1 MIVAIKGILAKS
13 LPLMAVVE
21 TPSGLFYEVNI
32 PITTAEQLPR
42 AGEKVFLHT
51 VAVYKEDSQALYGFA
66 NETERDFFKT
76 LIEKVSGIGPKIAL
90 NILSRMSVET
100 LKGAIVAGDVSL
112 LSKCPGIGKKTAE
125 RLIVELRD
133 FMQSQSFTVSPK
145 GAESNDLHSQQT
157 SAFSDAVAAL
167 VALGYKLADADKAV
181 RKAQDKLGSDA
192 TTEELIKQSFKG

>member
-13 LPLMAVVE
+13 MPLSAVVE
-21 TPSGLFYEVNI
+21 TASGLFYEVNV
-32 PITTAEQLPR
+32 PITTAEHLPR
-42 AGEKVFLHT
+42 VGEKVFLHT

-133 FMQSQSFTVSPK
+133 FMQNQSLAISPK
-145 GAESNDLHSQQT
+145 GGESGPQSAQT

-181 RKAQDKLGSDA
+181 RKAQDKLGGNA
-192 TTEELIKQSFKG
+192 TTEELIKQAFKG